1 MAYPCPIFFSLEVFD
16 RPKSSFFLKK
26 TKHSREYCIRNL
38 ENIQSGHISESFF
51 FIIQSLPNYSHL
63 ISITQLYKHQQIL
76 PFLIIPYCSFQYRKS
91 ISIIC
96 IKNFYNL
103 VLILLLLFIAV
114 LTTLAL
120 PLCNSISQLPEK
132 LKNIFQVLQ

>member
-1 MAYPCPIFFSLEVFD
+1 MTYSCPIFSLELFD
-16 RPKSSFFLKK
+16 RPKSSFFLK
-26 TKHSREYCIRNL
+26 TQHSREYCIRKL
-38 ENIQSGHISESFF
+38 KNIQSGHISESFF
-51 FIIQSLPNYSHL
+51 FIIQSLPNYLYL

-76 PFLIIPYCSFQYRKS
+76 PFLIIPYCSFQYGQS

-96 IKNFYNL
+96 IQNFYNL

-114 LTTLAL
+114 LMSLAL
-120 PLCNSISQLPEK
+120 PLCNSIPQLPEK